1 MSEAYINR
9 PLTKADV
16 AHHNRVWRRFFWS
29 LRPFFEKEFAYT
41 HEDVVLK
48 APLLVI
54 SNHVTRWDPLMV
66 ALSFPRNQLYFV
78 ASEHL
83 FRLGFVSNLL
93 HYIGAPIAKKKG
105 SSVAADTVMTCMRRF
120 KVGGSV
126 AIFAEGETTWD
137 GKSIGIFPA
146 TGKLAKISGAT
157 LVTYRLEGGYFTL
170 PRWGKY
176 VRRGKMHG
184 HPVNVYP
191 PEALKKMTPQQI
203 TDAINRDIYEDAYA
217 RQRKEQVSYTRR
229 IFYRPANF
237 VESALFLCPKCNQI
251 GGLHSKKDTLAC
263 DCGFKVV
270 YTPQGFFEPGDPFD
284 TVEEWDRWQ
293 MEQFR
298 KGEYEKDPLRDE
310 LFGDDGLTLSMEVS
324 NYIQFPQARGRLS
337 QHEESISIDGRYF
350 LEKEIKNMA
359 IVKYDTLLFTYDDQY
374 YELKSKN
381 PTCMRK
387 YLAYWENYHEDHT

>member
-105 SSVAADTVMTCMRRF
+105 SNVAADTVMTCMRRF

-137 GKSIGIFPA
+137 GKSIGIFPS

-229 IFYRPANF
+229 IFYRPA
-237 VESALFLCPKCNQI
+237 
-251 GGLHSKKDTLAC
+251 
-263 DCGFKVV
+263 VV

>member
-1 MSEAYINR
+1 
-9 PLTKADV
+9 
-16 AHHNRVWRRFFWS
+16 
-29 LRPFFEKEFAYT
+29 
-41 HEDVVLK
+41 
-48 APLLVI
+48 
-54 SNHVTRWDPLMV
+54 
-66 ALSFPRNQLYFV
+66 
-78 ASEHL
+78 
-83 FRLGFVSNLL
+83 VSNLL

-105 SSVAADTVMTCMRRF
+105 SNVAADTVMTCMRRF

-137 GKSIGIFPA
+137 GKSIGIFPS

-217 RQRKEQVSYTRR
+217 RQREEQVSYTRR

-251 GGLHSKKDTLAC
+251 GGLHSKKDTLSC

-270 YTPQGFFEPGDPFD
+270 YTPQGFFEPGKPFE
-284 TVEEWDRWQ
+284 TVEEWDHWQ

-337 QHEESISIDGRYF
+337 QHEESLSIDGRYF

>member
-16 AHHNRVWRRFFWS
+16 AHHNRIWRRFFWS
-29 LRPFFEKEFAYT
+29 MRPFFEKEFAFT

-105 SSVAADTVMTCMRRF
+105 SNVAADTVMTCMRRF

-137 GKSIGIFPA
+137 GKSIGIFPS

-184 HPVNVYP
+184 HPVNV
-191 PEALKKMTPQQI
+191 
-203 TDAINRDIYEDAYA
+203 
-217 RQRKEQVSYTRR
+217 
-229 IFYRPANF
+229 
-237 VESALFLCPKCNQI
+237 FLCPKCNQI

>member
-105 SSVAADTVMTCMRRF
+105 SNVAADTVMTCMRRF

-137 GKSIGIFPA
+137 GKSIGIFPSSMM
-146 TGKLAKISGAT
+146 ISDCASDQMT
-157 LVTYRLEGGYFTL
+157 R
-170 PRWGKY
+170 PRS
-176 VRRGKMHG
+176 
-184 HPVNVYP
+184 
-191 PEALKKMTPQQI
+191 EI
-203 TDAINRDIYEDAYA
+203 IIDA
-217 RQRKEQVSYTRR
+217 
-229 IFYRPANF
+229 
-237 VESALFLCPKCNQI
+237 
-251 GGLHSKKDTLAC
+251 H
-263 DCGFKVV
+263 
-270 YTPQGFFEPGDPFD
+270 
-284 TVEEWDRWQ
+284 
-293 MEQFR
+293 
-298 KGEYEKDPLRDE
+298 
-310 LFGDDGLTLSMEVS
+310 
-324 NYIQFPQARGRLS
+324 
-337 QHEESISIDGRYF
+337 
-350 LEKEIKNMA
+350 
-359 IVKYDTLLFTYDDQY
+359 
-374 YELKSKN
+374 
-381 PTCMRK
+381 
-387 YLAYWENYHEDHT
+387 